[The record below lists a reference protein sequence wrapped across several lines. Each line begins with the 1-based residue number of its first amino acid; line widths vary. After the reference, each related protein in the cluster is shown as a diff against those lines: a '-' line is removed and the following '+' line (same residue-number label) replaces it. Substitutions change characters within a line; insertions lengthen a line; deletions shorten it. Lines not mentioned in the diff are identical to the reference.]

1 MKKFFKTLFTVA
13 SAAAVIGGVYY
24 CIKNYILD
32 DDLSDFDDDLSDL
45 NDDFDFDEDD
55 DFSPEKDSKEYVT
68 LDLSSAAQE
77 AEDSAKEDAEEA
89 SREADGDAALMDAQ
103 GDEAITD

>member
-1 MKKFFKTLFTVA
+1 MDIIMKKFFKTLFTVA

-24 CIKNYILD
+24 CVKNYILD

-68 LDLSSAAQE
+68 LDLSSATPDEEESAEEVSQE
-77 AEDSAKEDAEEA
+77 AAEDEA
-89 SREADGDAALMDAQ
+89 SVNTQ
-103 GDEAITD
+103 DESITD

>member
-24 CIKNYILD
+24 CVKNYILD

-68 LDLSSAAQE
+68 LDLSSATPDEEESAEEVSQE
-77 AEDSAKEDAEEA
+77 AAEDETSVNT
-89 SREADGDAALMDAQ
+89 Q
-103 GDEAITD
+103 DESITD